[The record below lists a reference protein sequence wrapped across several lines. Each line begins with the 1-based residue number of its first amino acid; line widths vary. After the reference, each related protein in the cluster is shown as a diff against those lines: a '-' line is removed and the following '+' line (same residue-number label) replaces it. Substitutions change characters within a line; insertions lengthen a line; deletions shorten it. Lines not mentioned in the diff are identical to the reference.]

1 MSRLFLRGLPIVE
14 SHLYKT
20 RFISLKNASARRAST
35 LSTIHKRNI
44 SHNQSGINKDARQ
57 TVPVEIFNSS
67 IITHQATRKRLLP
80 ICKSIVDE
88 DDSYSPIFY

>member
-14 SHLYKT
+14 SHLYRT
-20 RFISLKNASARRAST
+20 RFISLKNASVRRAST
-35 LSTIHKRNI
+35 LSSIKRNI

>member
-20 RFISLKNASARRAST
+20 RFTYLKNASARRAST
-35 LSTIHKRNI
+35 LSSINKRNI
-44 SHNQSGINKDARQ
+44 SHNQSGINKDARK
-57 TVPVEIFNSS
+57 TAPVEIFNSS

-80 ICKSIVDE
+80 ICKSIMDE

>member
-14 SHLYKT
+14 SHLYRA

-35 LSTIHKRNI
+35 LSSIKRNI

-67 IITHQATRKRLLP
+67 VITHQATRKRLLP

-88 DDSYSPIFY
+88 DDSHSPVFY

>member
-14 SHLYKT
+14 SHLYRA

-35 LSTIHKRNI
+35 LSSIKRNI

-67 IITHQATRKRLLP
+67 VITHQATRKRLLP

-88 DDSYSPIFY
+88 DDSHSPIFY